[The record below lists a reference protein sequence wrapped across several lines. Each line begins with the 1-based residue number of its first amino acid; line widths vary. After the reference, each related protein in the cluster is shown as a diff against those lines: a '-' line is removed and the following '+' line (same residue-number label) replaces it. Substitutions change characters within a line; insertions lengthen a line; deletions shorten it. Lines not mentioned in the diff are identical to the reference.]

1 MDLWAARLDR
11 PLTESETAVLLERL
25 PSRRRER
32 LLRTDRTAWR
42 EPLCAYALLTLALR
56 TRMGWDVLPQM
67 AWSDRGKPFFP
78 AHPEVCFS
86 LSHTNGAVL
95 AGVSV
100 APVGVDIEFD
110 RPVGRRTMERLAGT
124 ADRAEFLRWW
134 VCREAAAKRDGAG
147 VAAVLR
153 TEPILPPGVGYRPL
167 EVFRGYYA
175 GVCAEEA
182 ELSAVVRQC
191 SVEELSR

>member
-1 MDLWAARLDR
+1 MKIAACELAGRTGHAAGRELLAALYR
-11 PLTESETAVLLERL
+11 EETGEALPPIAVGE
-25 PSRRRER
+25 
-32 LLRTDRTAWR
+32 
-42 EPLCAYALLTLALR
+42 
-56 TRMGWDVLPQM
+56 
-67 AWSDRGKPFFP
+67 RGKPFFP

-134 VCREAAAKRDGAG
+134 VRREAAAKRDGAG
-147 VAAVLR
+147 VAAVD
-153 TEPILPPGVGYRPL
+153 GK
-167 EVFRGYYA
+167 A
-175 GVCAEEA
+175 GTAI
-182 ELSAVVRQC
+182 S
-191 SVEELSR
+191 SPKSRLLNFMLLLCF